1 MEEKRER
8 EEVGEN
14 RMCAKVVIDGGE
26 REKHRFRYRS
36 ANSHPIVIEAT
47 WTDASTHHVVRC
59 TEAYGSATSFRHNE
73 TLNHYH
79 RV

>member
-1 MEEKRER
+1 MEEERER

-47 WTDASTHHVVRC
+47 WTDASTHHVVWC
-59 TEAYGSATSFRHNE
+59 TEAC
-73 TLNHYH
+73 
-79 RV
+79 

>member
-1 MEEKRER
+1 MEEERER

-59 TEAYGSATSFRHNE
+59 TEACGSATSFLVNTR
-73 TLNHYH
+73 LNLSHM
-79 RV
+79 V

>member
-1 MEEKRER
+1 MEEKKER

-14 RMCAKVVIDGGE
+14 RMCAKMVIDGGE

-47 WTDASTHHVVRC
+47 RTDASTHRVVWC
-59 TEAYGSATSFRHNE
+59 TEAWGTATSFRHNAR
-73 TLNHYH
+73 LNLSH